1 MVESIQGLRQ
11 IQPFLYRQMKA
22 MRAQKNMEM
31 KSVHL
36 GYSGA
41 QDFSYIYSSLG
52 LGCQWSTS

>member
-41 QDFSYIYSSLG
+41 
-52 LGCQWSTS
+52 